1 MSEIIFIY
9 NAKSGMVNSLI
20 DWAHKIVSPDTYECS
35 LCGITY
41 DNLGKRVEWAAFLK
55 ELKIKSSFIY
65 KDQIIDDE
73 KLKDASLPCAYL
85 KKPNDMK
92 LLISS
97 DEMNSYKN
105 LNELIDSLR
114 KKLDELT

>member
-1 MSEIIFIY
+1 MSEIVFIY
-9 NAKSGMVNSLI
+9 NTKSGTVNSLI

-41 DNLGKRVEWAAFLK
+41 DNLGKRDEWAAFLK
-55 ELKIKSSFIY
+55 DLKIKSSFIY
-65 KDQIIDDE
+65 KDQIINDQ

-85 KKPNDMK
+85 KKSNDIR

-97 DEMNSYKN
+97 DEMNAYKD
-105 LNELIDSLR
+105 LEELIVSLR
-114 KKLDELT
+114 KKLEELT

>member
-9 NAKSGMVNSLI
+9 NAKSGTVNSLI

-65 KDQIIDDE
+65 KDQIIDE

-85 KKPNDMK
+85 KKPNDMN

-114 KKLDELT
+114 KKLDELK